1 MAVYYGVV
9 RSNVVVL
16 PDDLELVDGTTV
28 EVRVLDGSEQ
38 GDERQREEL
47 FKQELV
53 KAGLLTAIKRPVDRP
68 AQGERKL
75 LQVEG
80 MPLSETII
88 EERR

>member
-16 PDDLELVDGTTV
+16 PDDLVLADGMTV
-28 EVRVLDGSEQ
+28 EVRVPDGPKQ

-53 KAGLLTAIKRPVDRP
+53 KAGLLTAIKRPLELPR
-68 AQGERKL
+68 QGERKL
-75 LQVEG
+75 LQVKG
-80 MPLSETII
+80 TPLSETII